1 MINEKILSALSD
13 ADDVFIAES
22 VPGINSVPANRTRRR
37 SRRFGAA
44 IVAASVV
51 LVCGAVAYATG
62 IFTAPFSIY
71 RSAEAEVKNRTMTVD
86 GVEVDFIDIDVQVP
100 SISQSEVR
108 GALRTDLE
116 ALMQK
121 TMEIEGTTADWV
133 KLGEDGMGRTDEY
146 NCEVLKGKKF
156 DDQQKALDYIGLKNY
171 EIQYFPY
178 EKCTVYVY
186 GLADTL
192 REKGVSG
199 MDIYDCMYEI
209 KSPDEKISVELW
221 TDCSL
226 VYVMPKKGAICY
238 MGMGGFPDDGSVTV
252 ETFTKAHGY
261 NGAKA
266 YASDGSAEK
275 YSITGL
281 VVKNNVQYSSSISCE
296 WEDKEEADQIF
307 KNWAEHF

>member
-13 ADDVFIAES
+13 ADDALIAES
-22 VPGINSVPANRTRRR
+22 VPGKDSAPANRTRRR
-37 SRRFGAA
+37 SRGFRAA
-44 IVAASVV
+44 VVAASVV

-62 IFTAPFSIY
+62 ILTAPFSIY
-71 RSAEAEVKNRTMTVD
+71 RSKEAEVKLRTMTVD

-156 DDQQKALDYIGLKNY
+156 DDQQQALDYIGLKNY

-186 GLADTL
+186 GHATTT

-199 MDIYDCMYEI
+199 MGINSCMYEI

-221 TDCSL
+221 TSCSL
-226 VYVMPKKGAICY
+226 VDVMPKKGAICY
-238 MGMGGFPDDGSVTV
+238 MGIGGFLDDGSVTV
-252 ETFTKAHGY
+252 ETFTNAHGY

-266 YASDGSAEK
+266 YTNDGSAEK

-281 VVKNNVQYSSSISCE
+281 VVKNNVQYTSSISCE
-296 WEDKEEADQIF
+296 WADKEEADQIF
-307 KNWAEHF
+307 INWAEHF